1 MKKKCIRNAIS
12 YCIKTKTW
20 KIMRLSILFF
30 LTTMMQIWAASSYS
44 QDARLTLK
52 MKNSKV
58 IDVLDEIEQK
68 SEFYFLL
75 NQKLVDVE
83 RKVDIQVKE
92 QKISNILSEIFLGT
106 DVSYQV
112 NDRLIILTT
121 YKDMKIF
128 QNQQKP
134 ISGKV
139 IDPDGNP
146 LPGVNVIIQ
155 GTSEGTVT
163 NLDGE
168 YTIQVPSD
176 NSVLLFSF
184 VGMLSEKV
192 EVAGQT
198 IINVTLL
205 PDIVSMEEIVVVG
218 YGVQKRSD
226 ITGSV
231 ASIPVDRLADIPVTN
246 ILHAIQGST
255 AGLNISQGEGSPG
268 SDATMQI
275 RGVNSINAKTDP
287 FIVLDGI
294 PFFGKTNDI
303 NPRDIESIEILKD
316 ASAVAIYGTRGANG
330 VILITTKRGKS
341 AQGKPT
347 VTYSGYGGVED
358 ISHVLESMSPEAY
371 VQKYADYLEQN
382 GITQTQVLP
391 NASEVENYNNGITT
405 DWLDEATQP
414 GVIQEHNVSIT
425 GGTENVQYY
434 VSGGHLDQKGV
445 VKGWQYQRTSFRSN
459 IDTKIADFLK
469 LGTSA
474 FLAANNSDGGRT
486 RWLEATAMSPYS
498 VPYDENGNYI
508 IYPMSPE
515 QLFLNPLLGLTKT
528 RYDRGLNLT
537 GNTYLEFTPELIEGF
552 KYRINASYAY
562 NINRYS
568 SYSGREANDQNGTAE
583 NNNYETKNWIV
594 ENIVSYS
601 KDFGVHHFD
610 FTGLY
615 SAQETEYYESEAK
628 SVGFVNDAL
637 TYYDLYAG
645 SSKSL
650 DSEGYKKSMASQMGR
665 INYSYDSRYLLTIT
679 ARRDGSSVFG
689 SNTSKY
695 AVFPSIALGWNIA
708 NESFLSTND
717 FINTLKL
724 RLSYGKSGNEAIE
737 VNQTST
743 TASAVQY
750 PFGGSALTGVIYDK
764 IGNADLNWET
774 TTGLNVGVDFGIF
787 TNRINGTI
795 EFYKTTT
802 EDILLER
809 NLPSITGYDNI
820 WVNLGKMQNVGIE
833 VSLSTVNLVLG
844 SFRWDTDINFSTYKN
859 EILELYGDGKDDI
872 GNSWFIGQ
880 PLRVIYDFEK
890 LGIWQEDED
899 PSGSDP
905 IAIPGDIKFKDQ
917 LTIDSNSDGIAD
929 EADGSITSEDK
940 VVIGQKDPNWTGGI
954 TNTFSYKNFSLRV
967 FLQMSHGGL
976 KSNRNLTYADEAW
989 RRNLPADFKYWTPE
1003 NKDNYWPSLAAYT
1016 NYRGYQFA
1024 EDYSYVRIKDITLSY
1039 VVPKDFLNKY
1049 KISGLTIYASG
1060 RNLYTFTDWFGWDP
1074 EIISYSRGHSNSD
1087 DTVNWEDNYPLVRT
1101 ISFGVNLTL

>member
-20 KIMRLSILFF
+20 KIMRLSIFF
-30 LTTMMQIWAASSYS
+30 LLTTMMQIWATSSYS

-92 QKISNILSEIFLGT
+92 QKISNILSEIFNGT

-112 NDRLIILTT
+112 NDRLIILTN
-121 YKDMKIF
+121 YKDLEAL

-139 IDPDGNP
+139 VNTDGNP
-146 LPGVNVIIQ
+146 LPGVNVTIQ
-155 GTSEGTVT
+155 GSTEGTVT

-168 YTIQVPSD
+168 YTIQVPLE
-176 NSVLLFSF
+176 NSVLVFSF
-184 VGMLSEKV
+184 VGMLSEQ
-192 EVAGQT
+192 VAVGSET
-198 IINVTLL
+198 TINVTLM
-205 PDIVSMEEIVVVG
+205 PDIYSLDEIVVVG

-231 ASIPVDRLADIPVTN
+231 ASIPSDRLEEIPVTN
-246 ILHAIQGST
+246 VLHAIQGST
-255 AGLNISQGEGSPG
+255 AGLNISQGTGGPG
-268 SDATMQI
+268 STATMQI
-275 RGVNSINAKTDP
+275 RGVNSINANTSP

-294 PFFGKTNDI
+294 PFFGNSNDI

-330 VILITTKRGKS
+330 VVLITTKRGKS

-347 VTYSGYGGVED
+347 VTYSGYAGVED
-358 ISHVLESMSPEAY
+358 MSHVLEPMSPDVY

-382 GITQTQVLP
+382 GTTQTQVLP
-391 NASEVENYNNGITT
+391 NASEVENYDKGVTT
-405 DWLDEATQP
+405 DWLDEATQT
-414 GVIQEHNVSIT
+414 GIIQEHNINVT
-425 GGTENVQYY
+425 GGTENVQYF

-445 VKGWQYQRTSFRSN
+445 VKGWQYERTTFRSN
-459 IDTKIADFLK
+459 IDAKIADFLK

-474 FLAANNSDGGRT
+474 FLASNNTDGGRT
-486 RWLEATAMSPYS
+486 RWLEAAAMSPYS

-508 IYPMSPE
+508 IYPMAPE
-515 QLFLNPLLGLTKT
+515 QLFLNPLLGTTKT
-528 RYDRGLNLT
+528 RYDRSLNLT
-537 GNTYLEFTPELIEGF
+537 GNGYLEFTPEVIKGF
-552 KYRINASYAY
+552 KYRINAAYATRMT
-562 NINRYS
+562 RYS
-568 SYSGREANDQNGTAE
+568 DYSGRPANDLNGTAHS
-583 NNNYETKNWIV
+583 NNYETKNWIV
-594 ENIVSYS
+594 ENIFSYTR
-601 KDFGVHHFD
+601 DFGKHHFD

-615 SAQETEYYESEAK
+615 SAQQTDYYESLAT

-650 DSEGYKKSMASQMGR
+650 DSKGNKKTLASQMGR
-665 INYSYDSRYLLTIT
+665 INYSFDSRYLLTIT

-689 SNTSKY
+689 SNTDKY
-695 AVFPSIALGWNIA
+695 ALFPSIALGWNIA
-708 NESFLSTND
+708 NESFLASNEL
-717 FINTLKL
+717 INTLKL
-724 RLSYGKSGNEAIE
+724 RISYGKSGNEAID
-737 VNQTST
+737 VNQTAT
-743 TASAVQY
+743 TAGTVQY
-750 PFGGSALTGVIYDK
+750 PFGGTAITGVVYNK
-764 IGNADLNWET
+764 LGNADLNWET
-774 TTGLNVGVDFGIF
+774 TTGLNVGVDFGLL

-795 EFYKTTT
+795 EVYKTKT
-802 EDILLER
+802 EDILLQR

-820 WVNLGKMQNVGIE
+820 WVNLGKMQNVG
-833 VSLSTVNLVLG
+833 VDVTLSTVNIQAG
-844 SFRWDTDINFSTYKN
+844 DFRWDTDLNFSTYKN

-872 GNSWFIGQ
+872 GNAWFIGQ
-880 PLRVIYDFEK
+880 PLRVIYDYEK
-890 LGIWQEDED
+890 LGIWQEGED

-905 IAIPGDIKFKDQ
+905 IAIAGDIKFKDQ
-917 LTIDSNSDGIAD
+917 LTVDTNGDDIPD
-929 EADGSITSEDK
+929 EADGSITAEDK
-940 VVIGQKDPNWTGGI
+940 VVIGQRDPKWTGGI
-954 TNTFSYKNFSLRV
+954 TNTFSYKNFSLRI
-967 FLQMSHGGL
+967 FLQTSQGGL
-976 KSNRNLTYADEAW
+976 KSNRDLTYADEAW

-1003 NKDNYWPSLAAYT
+1003 NKDNYWPSLAAYK

-1039 VVPKDFLNKY
+1039 VVPTDFLNRY
-1049 KISGLTIYASG
+1049 KISGLTIFASG

-1074 EIISYSRGHSNSD
+1074 ELNNTSRGWGG
-1087 DTVNWEDNYPLVRT
+1087 WEDNYPLVKT